1 MRRLWLLFAQ
11 AVTVVLAL
19 YFVYSAVRPDWP
31 GLPGFGAASPALPAA
46 GAARSVLLNSNS
58 PPSPGSYR
66 AAAAQAMPA
75 VVNVL
80 TTKAPRRQHPLTRD
94 PFFKK
99 FFGDRDRDGDEDD
112 QSLSLIH
119 I

>member
-19 YFVYSAVRPDWP
+19 YFVYSAMRPDWQ
-31 GLPGFGAASPALPAA
+31 GLPGVPGLSTAPSLPAA
-46 GAARSVLLNSNS
+46 GSARSTLLGGNV

-80 TTKAPRRQHPLTRD
+80 TTKAPRRKHPLTRD

-99 FFGDRDRDGDEDD
+99 FFGD
-112 QSLSLIH
+112 
-119 I
+119 